1 MSNEIKLTEEELKI
15 IEILE
20 DPIKW
25 AEALL
30 STRQG
35 PFKAREY
42 QQEVI
47 NHIMGNDGG
56 EAPACGRN
64 RIVLR
69 WGRRLGKCNHK
80 DALVVDTKTGKVNT
94 IEELYQM
101 QKLGTTTSVCTLN
114 NDNFKY
120 HTTDEILIEDNG
132 IKPCYKLTTKSGR
145 STIVTGNHPFLTLR
159 GWTDLDNL
167 TIGDRIA
174 VPSKMSYFGTD
185 HIDDEIIKFLA
196 YSISDGHIKTHISF
210 SNINKD
216 IVNEYKDIAKYFGVE
231 IKQYNNDYRM
241 TNQKQWRTNPALDLL
256 RKEKLHGHG
265 SYSKFIPNSIFSLPK
280 EKIALFLNRMYACDG
295 WASLDKN
302 NNRQIGYC
310 TASEQMAK
318 QVQHLLIRFG
328 ISAYINE
335 KETSYSIDG
344 IKNKFRGKAYTI
356 YISDIDGI
364 KIFHD
369 EINIFTKEEAVE
381 KVYQSSLLSN
391 NSISNKT
398 LPIEIWEYIEQERK
412 TKGLTKTEV
421 ASGKKAPDRNSDR
434 KLHMEYAPTKDKVR
448 KYGENLKD
456 QKLIDLVDSDTIWE
470 PIVSIEYIGEE
481 QTYSMAVTG
490 THNHVIDDIVSHNST
505 IMAVFML
512 WYCFTH
518 KNGKIVVAAPYD
530 SHVALIFKMIREFIE
545 ESPSLQGSVARD
557 TKNPHYIE
565 LMNGSSIAGFTSGTR
580 SGAKGDSIRGQA
592 ADWIILDEMDRL
604 DDDSIDSIAAIALED
619 TTRIGIWAS
628 STPTGRRG
636 KFYNWCNSPD
646 IWWHS
651 HRPSSVNPTWTDRAE
666 KEFRAMLSA
675 QGYEHEIEAEWG
687 EESTGVFSKSHID
700 RAKYDYQY
708 LARAAYPAYRI
719 MGVDWD
725 KYQAVPQIV
734 ITEFDPDFRDHT
746 GKEGPKFKIVHR
758 SDILKDDFTLDNAV
772 REIISLNDK
781 FFPNFIYCD
790 RGFGEYQ
797 IEMLRK
803 HGMKFPETGLAEKVK
818 GIQFS
823 EKIPIRDP
831 ATKEIDK
838 KDVKPFMVNQTVIL
852 MERDQIAINKNDEMV
867 WRQMENYQVLKTTVY
882 GRPIYTSED
891 EHALDAFMLSILGFT
906 LEFPN
911 ITQILQEF
919 IVARHTTSLPRLNKV
934 LIRAQE
940 DKDDFWD
947 KNDPEET
954 SYRAIQKDKII
965 TTKGIPERNA
975 SRTVSWNPR
984 GTTQNRPKSRKW

>member
-1 MSNEIKLTEEELKI
+1 MAIHDNKLTEEEIKI
-15 IEILE
+15 LEVLE

-25 AEALL
+25 GEALL

-42 QQEVI
+42 QKEVL
-47 NHIMGNDGG
+47 NHIMGNDGK
-56 EAPACGRN
+56 ETPECGRN

-69 WGRRLGKCNHK
+69 WGRRLGKTTCM
-80 DALVVDTKTGKVNT
+80 AL
-94 IEELYQM
+94 
-101 QKLGTTTSVCTLN
+101 
-114 NDNFKY
+114 
-120 HTTDEILIEDNG
+120 
-132 IKPCYKLTTKSGR
+132 
-145 STIVTGNHPFLTLR
+145 
-159 GWTDLDNL
+159 
-167 TIGDRIA
+167 
-174 VPSKMSYFGTD
+174 
-185 HIDDEIIKFLA
+185 
-196 YSISDGHIKTHISF
+196 
-210 SNINKD
+210 
-216 IVNEYKDIAKYFGVE
+216 
-231 IKQYNNDYRM
+231 
-241 TNQKQWRTNPALDLL
+241 
-256 RKEKLHGHG
+256 
-265 SYSKFIPNSIFSLPK
+265 
-280 EKIALFLNRMYACDG
+280 
-295 WASLDKN
+295 
-302 NNRQIGYC
+302 
-310 TASEQMAK
+310 
-318 QVQHLLIRFG
+318 
-328 ISAYINE
+328 
-335 KETSYSIDG
+335 
-344 IKNKFRGKAYTI
+344 
-356 YISDIDGI
+356 
-364 KIFHD
+364 
-369 EINIFTKEEAVE
+369 
-381 KVYQSSLLSN
+381 
-391 NSISNKT
+391 
-398 LPIEIWEYIEQERK
+398 
-412 TKGLTKTEV
+412 
-421 ASGKKAPDRNSDR
+421 
-434 KLHMEYAPTKDKVR
+434 
-448 KYGENLKD
+448 
-456 QKLIDLVDSDTIWE
+456 
-470 PIVSIEYIGEE
+470 
-481 QTYSMAVTG
+481 
-490 THNHVIDDIVSHNST
+490 
-505 IMAVFML
+505 FML
-512 WYCFTH
+512 WYCFTN

-619 TTRIGIWAS
+619 TERIGIWAS

-636 KFYNWCNSPD
+636 KFYSWCNSPD

-666 KEFRAMLSA
+666 KEFRAMLSI
-675 QGYEHEIEAEWG
+675 QGYEHEIEAEFG
-687 EESTGVFSKSHID
+687 EESTGVFAKSHID

-708 LARAAYPAYRI
+708 LAKAAYPAYRI

-734 ITEFDPDFRDHT
+734 ITEFDPDFIDHT
-746 GKEGPKFKIVHR
+746 GRHTPKFKIVHR
-758 SDILKDDFTLDNAV
+758 SDILKNDFTLDNAV
-772 REIISLNDK
+772 KEIISLNDK

-852 MERDQIAINKNDEMV
+852 MERDQIVINKNDEMV

-919 IVARHTTSLPRLNKV
+919 VVARHTSSLPRLNKV
-934 LIRAQE
+934 LVRAQDE
-940 DKDDFWD
+940 TADTFWD

-954 SYRAIQKDKII
+954 KYRILSKDKI
-965 TTKGIPERNA
+965 TTTNGIPERSA
-975 SRTVSWNPR
+975 SRIMSWDPR